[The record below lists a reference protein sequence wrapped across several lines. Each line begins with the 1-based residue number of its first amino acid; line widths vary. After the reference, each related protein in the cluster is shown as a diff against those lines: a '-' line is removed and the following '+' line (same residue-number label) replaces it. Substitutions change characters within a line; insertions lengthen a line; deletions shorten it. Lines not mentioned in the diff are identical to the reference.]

1 MLLHQSARALQN
13 RSKPDHPAERV
24 PGTVHVTG
32 SQFHRVKLHRLQDRR
47 HLQGAI
53 LHVRGQS
60 AGRIGTENR
69 PGQVAME

>member
-1 MLLHQSARALQN
+1 MSPHQPARALQN
-13 RSKPDHPAERV
+13 RAMPGHPAEHV
-24 PGTVHVTG
+24 PGKVHVTG

-53 LHVRGQS
+53 LHVRDRS
-60 AGRIGTENR
+60 VAHTGTENR